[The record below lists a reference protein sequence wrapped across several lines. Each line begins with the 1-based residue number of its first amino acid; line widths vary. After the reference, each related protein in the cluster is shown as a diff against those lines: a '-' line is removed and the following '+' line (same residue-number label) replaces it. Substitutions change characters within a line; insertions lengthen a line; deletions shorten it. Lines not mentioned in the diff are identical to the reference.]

1 MLNNASFQISLTWQG
16 VKVIEK
22 NAHNLKWISS
32 LVTCSLF
39 SPSLFLVDQNRI
51 TTIRIPVS
59 LFPFRC
65 GPPFGLHPFQMGGRV
80 SLLYWG
86 VTRSWMPVAPLTP
99 IYNNVPNTAHRIS
112 SWARL
117 QNVMKLLFINTEDSL
132 VLLTPYFAYPNC
144 HHISLETTCC
154 FPGRQIIWLSGFKT
168 SLTSA
173 TLSSFL
179 ISKLHSRMRVC
190 SVFLKT
196 AILCAVSPLL
206 SVLRPCVVVRWSCHN
221 NAHRPVT
228 SFSLTSGASLSRSG
242 DLVLGSSDLASSR
255 VLGLSSEPLKVHL
268 VSFSVRCS
276 FLPQM
281 RQPAWI
287 KAYPEVLIVAQTPR
301 LQM

>member
-1 MLNNASFQISLTWQG
+1 MARSKSYRKRNP
-16 VKVIEK
+16 
-22 NAHNLKWISS
+22 HNLKWISS
-32 LVTCSLF
+32 LVTSSLF

-65 GPPFGLHPFQMGGRV
+65 GPPFGFHPFQMGGRV

-132 VLLTPYFAYPNC
+132 VLLAPYFAYPNC
-144 HHISLETTCC
+144 HHISLETTCF
-154 FPGRQIIWLSGFKT
+154 FPGRQMIWLSGFKT

-190 SVFLKT
+190 SVFPKT

-206 SVLRPCVVVRWSCHN
+206 SVLQPCVVVRWSCHN
-221 NAHRPVT
+221 KGHSQWPNRENVIFSH
-228 SFSLTSGASLSRSG
+228 FWSLTVTLRCPGVGFLWSRLFPCPWSFLWALESTLSVFQCTLLFSSPNAPASLDKGLPWSPHC
-242 DLVLGSSDLASSR
+242 SSDSPSSN
-255 VLGLSSEPLKVHL
+255 VV
-268 VSFSVRCS
+268 
-276 FLPQM
+276 
-281 RQPAWI
+281 PA
-287 KAYPEVLIVAQTPR
+287 
-301 LQM
+301 